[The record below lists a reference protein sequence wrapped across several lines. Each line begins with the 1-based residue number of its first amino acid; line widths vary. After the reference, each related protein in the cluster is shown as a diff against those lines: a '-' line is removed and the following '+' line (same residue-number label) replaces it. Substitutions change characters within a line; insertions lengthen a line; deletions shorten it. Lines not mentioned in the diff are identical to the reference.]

1 LDIFCYTSGPDSN
14 FGDDLNRNSGLAA
27 KLGDPLH
34 HRDVVNFVGPKLA
47 EEKLAEEMIATV
59 LSRHRY
65 GAN

>member
-1 LDIFCYTSGPDSN
+1 LAEVLDIFCYTSGPDSN

-34 HRDVVNFVGPKLA
+34 HRDVVNLVGP
-47 EEKLAEEMIATV
+47 KLAEEMIATV

>member
-27 KLGDPLH
+27 KLGDPLL

-47 EEKLAEEMIATV
+47 EMIATV
-59 LSRHRY
+59 LSRHR
-65 GAN
+65 